1 MMVLDPFYQRPP
13 SLMMNDFIVDNL
25 TWVGQGMRPQWNTQ
39 QNLGGFWQGLTRYQI
54 KDPTEYKIPF
64 DAWMKGRH
72 HAEQM
77 WRDGHKA
84 VQAFLEIREATGWPN
99 YDMMVQHFGPLDM
112 PEVQEEIHMRQQTS
126 M

>member
-1 MMVLDPFYQRPP
+1 MVLDPFYQRPP

-77 WRDGHKA
+77 WRDGQKA